1 MLPDGSG
8 ENKNGIKQ
16 RKLLAFSGFI
26 PYFTRNRLPAFTPCY
41 GKPSWFANLIF
52 LIILDRA
59 SVRNPLAD
67 HGSVQPQQIAAKE
80 TCQIRR

>member
-16 RKLLAFSGFI
+16 RRLHVFSGFI

-80 TCQIRR
+80 PCQIRR